1 MEEDVNFFYK
11 LNLCDG
17 SVPRQLAHRYS
28 NIGLTN
34 PSKISAP
41 TFLDL
46 QVKISPSISGEPFA
60 HPIMSFE
67 VIREYYYAFE
77 IQHDE
82 IIQITYSLRVALMYL
97 ANSAAA
103 GA

>member
-1 MEEDVNFFYK
+1 M
-11 LNLCDG
+11 L
-17 SVPRQLAHRYS
+17 
-28 NIGLTN
+28 
-34 PSKISAP
+34 
-41 TFLDL
+41 
-46 QVKISPSISGEPFA
+46 
-60 HPIMSFE
+60 PIMSFE

-77 IQHDE
+77 IHHDE